1 MGNGQCFDSIL
12 MRLVILGPRQYQ
24 GGDET
29 ERGLHAWSAFSA
41 TFKFLDKGGG
51 GMFTLSWLWII
62 VFSIFHYSGS
72 TERARLKGEVGC
84 SGIVWLT
91 KVSNSQ

>member
-1 MGNGQCFDSIL
+1 MLKGDGRCFDSIL
-12 MRLVILGPRQYQ
+12 MRLVFHGPRQYQ

-51 GMFTLSWLWII
+51 DVHII
-62 VFSIFHYSGS
+62 LAMDHSFLNISLFSFY
-72 TERARLKGEVGC
+72 
-84 SGIVWLT
+84 
-91 KVSNSQ
+91 